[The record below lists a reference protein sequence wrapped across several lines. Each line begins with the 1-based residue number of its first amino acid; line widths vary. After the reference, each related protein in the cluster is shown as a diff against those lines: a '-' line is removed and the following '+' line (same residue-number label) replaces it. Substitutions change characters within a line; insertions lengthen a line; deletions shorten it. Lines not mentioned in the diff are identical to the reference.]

1 MNYVCIFVYLE
12 KERKFLVLET
22 KKDFYFFSFFR
33 LTREFA
39 LTLTY
44 RQVQWENQTYVVL
57 WIKNNL
63 CVGLFLSFFERFILI
78 AWERVVVVSFCYRSF
93 RGFTSILFSLF
104 FVSLL
109 LVYILCYVVNSL
121 CLFITFVVRSKLWHW
136 ILG

>member
-44 RQVQWENQTYVVL
+44 RQVQ
-57 WIKNNL
+57 
-63 CVGLFLSFFERFILI
+63 
-78 AWERVVVVSFCYRSF
+78 
-93 RGFTSILFSLF
+93 
-104 FVSLL
+104 
-109 LVYILCYVVNSL
+109 
-121 CLFITFVVRSKLWHW
+121 
-136 ILG
+136 